1 MTWFRKMLRGET
13 EYDFVGKRALWF
25 RFSAVLLIIGLL
37 SFAVRG
43 FNLSLDFVGGT
54 SVQAPNPSGLSI
66 AELRSG
72 LGERGFDEI
81 RIEELDDGDLM
92 RVRSEEISESDELRL
107 VDSVVDILGTTAENA
122 DVSTVGP
129 TFGAQIARRAL
140 LALGVFLAV
149 VVVFISWRFELNM
162 AIGAIAA
169 LLHDL
174 VITFGVYALFAFEVT
189 PATVVAVLTILGYSL
204 YDTVVIYDK
213 IDENEL
219 LGSMGAKSKKRPEF
233 SATVNKSM
241 NQVLMRSLA
250 TSLTSLVPV
259 GSLLVVGGWLL
270 GATSLKDFALALFV
284 GIAAGT
290 YSSIFIA
297 APLLAVL
304 RERRPKTPVDSAP
317 KKSSGTK
324 VAASGYD
331 SRNSITVRRSN

>member
-1 MTWFRKMLRGET
+1 MNWFRKMLRGET
-13 EYDFVGKRALWF
+13 EYDFVGRRISWF
-25 RFSAVLLIIGLL
+25 RFSAALLVIAVLAFSL
-37 SFAVRG
+37 RG

-54 SVQAPNPSGLSI
+54 SVQSVNSADLSVSGLRD
-66 AELRSG
+66 A
-72 LGERGFDEI
+72 LGSEGFTEV
-81 RIEELDDGDLM
+81 RIEELDDGASM
-92 RVRSEEISESDELRL
+92 RVRSQAITESDELRL
-107 VDSVVDILGTTAENA
+107 VKVVTDALGTDTASA
-122 DVSTVGP
+122 DVTTVGP
-129 TFGAQIARRAL
+129 TFGAQIAQRAL

-169 LLHDL
+169 LVHDL
-174 VITFGVYALFAFEVT
+174 IITFGVYAVFAFEVT

-213 IDENEL
+213 IDENEAL
-219 LGSMGAKSKKRPEF
+219 SALGPKAKKRPPF
-233 SATVNKSM
+233 SETVNKSM

-259 GSLLVVGGWLL
+259 GSLLLVGGWIL

-297 APLLAVL
+297 APILAVL
-304 RERRPKTPVDSAP
+304 RDRRPTAPAGPSPSKTV
-317 KKSSGTK
+317 GTK
-324 VAASGYD
+324 VSASGYD
-331 SRNSITVRRSN
+331 SRNSITVRRNK

>member
-1 MTWFRKMLRGET
+1 MSWFRKMLRGET
-13 EYDFVGKRALWF
+13 KYDFVGKRNLWF
-25 RFSAVLLIIGLL
+25 RFSAVLLIVGLL
-37 SFAVRG
+37 AFAVRG

-54 SVQAPNPSGLSI
+54 SVRAPNATGLSI
-66 AELRSG
+66 GELRSE
-72 LGERGFDEI
+72 LGAAGFEEI
-81 RIEELDDGDLM
+81 RIEELDDGALM
-92 RVRSEEISESDELRL
+92 RVRSEEISQAEELRL
-107 VDSVVDILGTTAENA
+107 VDLVVEVLGVSSEDA

-174 VITFGVYALFAFEVT
+174 IITFGVYALFTFEVT

-233 SATVNKSM
+233 SETVNKSM

-259 GSLLVVGGWLL
+259 GSLLLVGGWLL

-304 RERRPKTPVDSAP
+304 RERRPKAEALTPTKP
-317 KKSSGTK
+317 SGTK
-324 VAASGYD
+324 VSSSGYD
-331 SRNSITVRRSN
+331 SRNSITVRRPK